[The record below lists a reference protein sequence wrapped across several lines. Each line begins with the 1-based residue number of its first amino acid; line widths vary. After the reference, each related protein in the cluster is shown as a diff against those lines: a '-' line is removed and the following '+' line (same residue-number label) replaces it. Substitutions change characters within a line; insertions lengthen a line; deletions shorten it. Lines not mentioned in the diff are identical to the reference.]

1 MCYQHTAACKIP
13 TEGHTVDYP
22 NSVPSAS
29 LVDVKFVD
37 GNPITGTPGSLI
49 PASCGNGVTLE
60 LLKVIEAAGIKPSE
74 ASNDQLLTALR
85 SNKLFVTAP
94 QFETSTLR
102 PSPASMATSVT
113 RSIPVE
119 ALNNGASAPRMPM
132 AMSTSPSRS
141 RFRRL
146 FFARGHPCGRRWCD
160 GHLVGDRYQTGLPAE
175 SPEFFDQVQA
185 GLAARVVLSCQRA
198 TTQYATLAGWIS
210 LTRTRHA
217 SGPRAI

>member
-1 MCYQHTAACKIP
+1 M
-13 TEGHTVDYP
+13 DYP

-146 FFARGHPCGRRWCD
+146 FLRSWPPMWAAMVRWSSWS
-160 GHLVGDRYQTGLPAE
+160 GDRYQTGLPAE
-175 SPEFFDQVQA
+175 SPEFFRSGTGGIGRKGRSFLSASNDPVRHFGWLDIFDTNQT
-185 GLAARVVLSCQRA
+185 RVRA
-198 TTQYATLAGWIS
+198 
-210 LTRTRHA
+210 
-217 SGPRAI
+217 